1 MLSCALI
8 ATLRVLRDRHAE
20 GTTMARQRQRLD
32 KPVDACGHR
41 ERERREIK

>member
-8 ATLRVLRDRHAE
+8 ATLRVLRDRHAK
-20 GTTMARQRQRLD
+20 GTTMARQRLD